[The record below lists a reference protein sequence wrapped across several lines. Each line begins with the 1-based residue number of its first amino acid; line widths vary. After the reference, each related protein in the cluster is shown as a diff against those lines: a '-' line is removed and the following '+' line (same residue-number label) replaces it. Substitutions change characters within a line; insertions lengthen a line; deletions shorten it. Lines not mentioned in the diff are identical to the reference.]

1 MPWHFLGMHLLAV
14 SPVVMLVCLAIGV
27 WQLARQ
33 VGARDKT
40 FGNALLMLLLLVPL
54 MARLYPGALQYDG
67 MRHVFVVVPVLAV
80 LAGLGFGWV
89 LNLARGLR
97 HGVWWRGV
105 MITGVPL
112 WLLWQNAQAHPYQGS
127 YLNEVVRAILPP
139 RELAD
144 HFDFHS
150 WGTPLHH
157 GVGWLNT
164 HAPVGATVYVP
175 HQRHLLRH
183 YRLRPDL
190 LVTAAPPADL
200 VMYPSWRRDLNAVL
214 GGEPRYAVQCY
225 GADLLLIHAW
235 REEGEQR

>member
-1 MPWHFLGMHLLAV
+1 MLGAFLYCAAATVFLLWPRLWVDPWLLFRAVGHFSGEFNRFEVSYLGQLYSIDAMPWHFLGMHLLAV

-80 LAGLGFGWV
+80 LAGLGIAWV
-89 LNLARGLR
+89 LDLTRGLR
-97 HGVWWRGV
+97 RGAWWRGV
-105 MITGVPL
+105 VMTGVPL
-112 WLLWQNAQAHPYQGS
+112 WLLWQNVQAHPYQGS
-127 YLNEVVRAILPP
+127 YLNEVVRTILPP

-150 WGTPLHH
+150 CFAL
-157 GVGWLNT
+157 
-164 HAPVGATVYVP
+164 PVG
-175 HQRHLLRH
+175 
-183 YRLRPDL
+183 LRPGVRSGDPGGL
-190 LVTAAPPADL
+190 A
-200 VMYPSWRRDLNAVL
+200 L
-214 GGEPRYAVQCY
+214 GR
-225 GADLLLIHAW
+225 
-235 REEGEQR
+235 